1 VLSAYA
7 AGSCLSGLLY
17 GSLKLKTPL
26 HRLLWLGGLATAT
39 TTVPL
44 ILVTNLTALAA
55 AVLVAGLFFAPT
67 MIVAM
72 SLIERQVS
80 ESQLTEGMTWL
91 LAGLNVGVALGAA
104 IAGQVVDSSG
114 SRVGFYVAFCAGVL
128 VLLMAFLSH
137 LTLHKQDNR
146 A

>member
-1 VLSAYA
+1 
-7 AGSCLSGLLY
+7 
-17 GSLKLKTPL
+17 
-26 HRLLWLGGLATAT
+26 
-39 TTVPL
+39 
-44 ILVTNLTALAA
+44 
-55 AVLVAGLFFAPT
+55 

-72 SLIERQVS
+72 SLIERQVA

-114 SRVGFYVAFCAGVL
+114 PRVGFYVALCAGIL

-137 LTLHKQDNR
+137 VTLHKQDNR
-146 A
+146 T

>member
-1 VLSAYA
+1 MSVRITL
-7 AGSCLSGLLY
+7 

-55 AVLVAGLFFAPT
+55 AVLVAGFFFAPT

-72 SLIERQVS
+72 SLIERQVA

-114 SRVGFYVAFCAGVL
+114 PRVGFYVALCAGIL

-137 LTLHKQDNR
+137 VTLHKQDNR
-146 A
+146 T